1 MVCGTI
7 EGNADQEATM
17 STDIS
22 PENERFITRE
32 IEAGA
37 FRTRSDA
44 IDAGI
49 ELLRLRKELLARID
63 EGRRQLD
70 QGEAREYDEESLSN
84 RFFALKQRVQELA
97 TGQEGP

>member
-1 MVCGTI
+1 
-7 EGNADQEATM
+7 M

-22 PENERFITRE
+22 PENERFITQE

-70 QGEAREYDEESLSN
+70 QGKSREYDEESLLN
-84 RFFALKQRVQELA
+84 RFFGLKERVQELT
-97 TGQEGP
+97 TGRKGP